1 MNQDIVKTKK
11 LSPYL
16 LEQFNKEVLL
26 EMKFLNIEVG
36 QEHWDRIVSVSEIRT
51 PKGEDRMNDR
61 SDGLILNYEF
71 NFVVCSLL
79 L

>member
-1 MNQDIVKTKK
+1 MNQDIVKTEK

-36 QEHWDRIVSVSEIRT
+36 QEHWNRIVSVSEIRT
-51 PKGEDRMNDR
+51 SKGEDRINDR
-61 SDGLILNYEF
+61 SDGLILKYEF
-71 NFVVCSLL
+71 NFVVGSLL